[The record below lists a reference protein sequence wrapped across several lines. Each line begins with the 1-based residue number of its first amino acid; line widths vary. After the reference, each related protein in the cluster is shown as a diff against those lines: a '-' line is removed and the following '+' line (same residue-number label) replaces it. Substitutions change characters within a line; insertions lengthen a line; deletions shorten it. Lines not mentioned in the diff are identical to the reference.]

1 MGDCF
6 IVIITTSWLLYFC
19 HCQLQFL
26 LPLSVELL
34 LLLLPTVTVAF
45 ICPGWL
51 DPSVDYCFSNNVIV
65 LLSMLCCDCLLFHLS
80 QLPFGFCHHCSIV
93 ELSSKPVVV
102 LFLSLPLV
110 DYCSDLL
117 PPIPATS
124 SVASNWLVLL
134 VDCCFHTIFLILLQL
149 CPDYFSFV
157 TVQLFLLFLSTLV
170 DCWLFAFITNSFCS
184 CHCICWIIAAFA
196 VNSCIY
202 CFCFCWHVV
211 TACWFIW
218 EISFLFVVV

>member
-6 IVIITTSWLLYFC
+6 IVFITTSWLLHFC

-65 LLSMLCCDCLLFHLS
+65 LLSLLCCDCLLFHHS
-80 QLPFGFCHHCSIV
+80 QLPFGFCHHCKIGA
-93 ELSSKPVVV
+93 LSSK
-102 LFLSLPLV
+102 LLSYFLSLPLV
-110 DYCSDLL
+110 DCCSELL

-134 VDCCFHTIFLILLQL
+134 VDCCFQTMFLILLQL
-149 CPDYFSFV
+149 CPDCFSFV
-157 TVQLFLLFLSTLV
+157 TVQLLLLFLSTLV
-170 DCWLFAFITNSFCS
+170 DCLLSSPIVSVLVTASVDYC
-184 CHCICWIIAAFA
+184 CIC
-196 VNSCIY
+196 Y
-202 CFCFCWHVV
+202 
-211 TACWFIW
+211 
-218 EISFLFVVV
+218 